1 VTLMADGACFVPV
14 DATAQAATIRFGP
27 RTAGVSLIAS
37 EDPTTVNPASAR
49 IVRMFGWLTA
59 GVLASQAVCLPA
71 LATLGEDVAT
81 VENDRLQ
88 MKAQLRMTSVAGYAV
103 HEIQTPTNT
112 IVREYVSASGK
123 VFAVSWSGPLLPDF
137 RQTLGRYFDDY
148 NSGASA
154 PRVGRRHLT
163 IERADLVVNSHGHMR
178 AFYGNAYVPSLL
190 PPNFSVADIK

>member
-1 VTLMADGACFVPV
+1 ML
-14 DATAQAATIRFGP
+14 
-27 RTAGVSLIAS
+27 
-37 EDPTTVNPASAR
+37 
-49 IVRMFGWLTA
+49 GWLTA
-59 GVLASQAVCLPA
+59 GVLASQSVCLPA
-71 LATLGEDVAT
+71 LATLGEDVST
-81 VENDRLQ
+81 VENDRMH
-88 MKAQLRMTSVAGYAV
+88 MKAQLRMTAVAGYAV

-137 RQTLGRYFDDY
+137 RQTLGRYFDAY
-148 NSGASA
+148 NSGASD

-163 IERADLVVNSHGHMR
+163 VERADLVVNSHGHMR